1 MEIQKVTDTAFAKYG
16 KVMSDI
22 PVERILKEMEHT
34 PLPEDVIYVPSV
46 EALEVLPDAV
56 AVREKGFGGLP
67 IQIGYCNGSNV
78 KLNALE
84 YHRSS
89 EIDIAVTDLI
99 LLLGCQQDIKEDT
112 YDTALVEA
120 FFVPAG
126 TAVDCMRLRYI
137 MHHVMQKQAVSDVW
151 SYFRRERMRHFRLHR
166 KQRAR
171 ADF

>member
-120 FFVPAG
+120 FSYRQERQWN
-126 TAVDCMRLRYI
+126 CMRLRYI

>member
-1 MEIQKVTDTAFAKYG
+1 MRWQ
-16 KVMSDI
+16 S
-22 PVERILKEMEHT
+22 
-34 PLPEDVIYVPSV
+34 
-46 EALEVLPDAV
+46 
-56 AVREKGFGGLP
+56 EKKDFGGLP

-120 FFVPAG
+120 FFRTGRNGSGIVCDYV
-126 TAVDCMRLRYI
+126 TLCTM
-137 MHHVMQKQAVSDVW
+137 
-151 SYFRRERMRHFRLHR
+151 
-166 KQRAR
+166 
-171 ADF
+171 

>member
-89 EIDIAVTDLI
+89 EIQLSWRRFSYR
-99 LLLGCQQDIKEDT
+99 QERQWN
-112 YDTALVEA
+112 
-120 FFVPAG
+120 
-126 TAVDCMRLRYI
+126 CMRLRYI

>member
-67 IQIGYCNGSNV
+67 VQIGYCNGSNV

-99 LLLGCQQDIKEDT
+99 CCLDVSRTSKKIPMIQLSWRRFSYRQERQWN
-112 YDTALVEA
+112 
-120 FFVPAG
+120 
-126 TAVDCMRLRYI
+126 CMRLRYI

>member
-1 MEIQKVTDTAFAKYG
+1 MRGSQRK
-16 KVMSDI
+16 
-22 PVERILKEMEHT
+22 RIWR
-34 PLPEDVIYVPSV
+34 
-46 EALEVLPDAV
+46 AA
-56 AVREKGFGGLP
+56 

-120 FFVPAG
+120 FSYRQERQWN
-126 TAVDCMRLRYI
+126 CMRLRYI